1 MDRRQFLQSAG
12 ALAAV
17 TTLST
22 EALAKDKGRPNIL
35 VIMTDQQFADAMSC
49 AIGKKY
55 IDTPG
60 MDSLAATGM
69 RFTRAYAANP
79 ICVPSRTAMF
89 TGRYPHETGIQ
100 TNSRNQID
108 VKKFP
113 CMGTV
118 FKQAGYETGYTGKWH
133 LPISSKDSSLH
144 GFDFMGYTDKDR
156 GDFGRAKPGID
167 FINQKHKNPF
177 LLVVSLMNPHN
188 ICQWAR
194 GEKLPD
200 GPIGDPPPPD
210 KCPPLKPNHG
220 HPQNETDI
228 ISLMRKS
235 YHASSMFPV
244 SGFDGDKW
252 RQFSWAYYR
261 MIEMVDAEIAKVLDA
276 LRRSGQEDNTLVVFL
291 SDHGDCHGAH
301 RWNQK
306 TVFYDESARVPLIVS
321 YKGVTQTGISDRLV
335 QTGID
340 LIPTLCDYAGID
352 RPDALPGI
360 SLKNIANGRKSRDKR
375 QYIVVSNKLAQGAPV
390 DGVNPAP
397 DGRMIR
403 SDRFKYCLY
412 DQGKR
417 RESLVD
423 MQNDP
428 GEMTNQAENPAFAKE
443 LTRHRGYLS
452 KHAKKTGDGLAL
464 TMLEGVG

>member
-1 MDRRQFLQSAG
+1 
-12 ALAAV
+12 
-17 TTLST
+17 
-22 EALAKDKGRPNIL
+22 
-35 VIMTDQQFADAMSC
+35 
-49 AIGKKY
+49 
-55 IDTPG
+55 
-60 MDSLAATGM
+60 
-69 RFTRAYAANP
+69 
-79 ICVPSRTAMF
+79 
-89 TGRYPHETGIQ
+89 
-100 TNSRNQID
+100 
-108 VKKFP
+108 
-113 CMGTV
+113 
-118 FKQAGYETGYTGKWH
+118 
-133 LPISSKDSSLH
+133 
-144 GFDFMGYTDKDR
+144 MGYTDKDR

-167 FINQKHKNPF
+167 FINQKHKKPF

-194 GEKLPD
+194 GEELPD
-200 GPIGDPPPPD
+200 GPIGKPPAPD
-210 KCPPLKPNHG
+210 QCPPQKPNHG

-228 ISLMRKS
+228 ISLMRRS
-235 YHASSMFPV
+235 YHASPTFPV

-252 RQFSWAYYR
+252 RQFIWAYYR
-261 MIEMVDAEIAKVLDA
+261 MTEMVDGEIVKVLDA
-276 LRRSGQEDNTLVVFL
+276 LRQSGQEDNTLVVFL

-321 YKGVTQTGISDRLV
+321 YKGVTKPGTSDRLV

-340 LIPTLCDYAGID
+340 LIPTMCDYAGID
-352 RPDALPGI
+352 CPDDLPGI
-360 SLKNIANGRKSRDKR
+360 SLKSIANGRKSRDQR

-423 MQNDP
+423 MQKDP
-428 GEMTNQAENPAFAKE
+428 GEMVNHAANPAFAKE
-443 LTRHRGYLS
+443 LARHRGYLTR
-452 KHAKKTGDGLAL
+452 HAKKTGDQRAL